1 MRTLILY
8 TSKTGGTKKYAEDIA
23 SAISGEALPFNK
35 RKFKKMDL
43 SQYDTSVY
51 GGWVCG
57 SKIQGADEFLARY
70 DDMAE
75 KNVILFSS
83 GMGFV
88 SKESRDNMI
97 TGNLLDLYH
106 IRYYQLRGSFDYSKL
121 KFPYNWMIKLGIS
134 GAKKM
139 NDGNT
144 DVAFLEQ
151 VMETPFEYYDHAGIE
166 KIISILHRLEN
177 EKKA

>member
-23 SAISGEALPFNK
+23 SAVGADVLPFHK

-43 SQYDTSVY
+43 SQYDTIVY

-57 SKIQGADEFLARY
+57 SKIQGVDDFLVRY
-70 DDMAE
+70 DDMNE

-106 IRYYQLRGSFDYSKL
+106 VRYYQLRGSFDYSKL
-121 KFPYNWMIKLGIS
+121 RFPFNWMIKLGIS
-134 GAKKM
+134 GAKKA

-144 DVAFLEQ
+144 DVDFLER
-151 VMETPFEYYDHAGIE
+151 VMETPFEYYDNAGIE
-166 KIISILHRLEN
+166 KIISILHRLEA
-177 EKKA
+177 EKQA